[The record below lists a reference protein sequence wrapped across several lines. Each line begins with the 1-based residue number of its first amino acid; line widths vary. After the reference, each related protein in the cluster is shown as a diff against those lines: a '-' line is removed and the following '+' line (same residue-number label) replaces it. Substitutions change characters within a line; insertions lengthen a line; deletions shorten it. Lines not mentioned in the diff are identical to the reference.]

1 MRQSLAAVLAAVSFT
16 SIADAQTAPA
26 TPPAAPAAAP
36 TPAPAATPPAQSE
49 IGAAVAKD
57 MDAMMALY
65 RDLHANPELSL
76 KEVNT
81 AAKLAKRL
89 KALKYDV
96 TEKVGG
102 TGVVAVMK
110 NGSGPVLLIRA
121 DMDGLP
127 VVEQNRLVGMV
138 TQTDLIAALQENLL
152 MRG

>member
-1 MRQSLAAVLAAVSFT
+1 MRHTLAALLAVASFT
-16 SIADAQTAPA
+16 SAAAAQTEPA
-26 TPPAAPAAAP
+26 STAVPAQ
-36 TPAPAATPPAQSE
+36 ATPPAQSE

-110 NGSGPVLLIRA
+110 NGTGP
-121 DMDGLP
+121 
-127 VVEQNRLVGMV
+127 
-138 TQTDLIAALQENLL
+138 
-152 MRG
+152 